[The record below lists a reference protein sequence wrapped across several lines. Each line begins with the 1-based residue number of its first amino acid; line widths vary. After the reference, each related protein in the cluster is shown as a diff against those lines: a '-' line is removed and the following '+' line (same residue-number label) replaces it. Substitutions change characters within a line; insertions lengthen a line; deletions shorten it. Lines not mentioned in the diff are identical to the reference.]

1 MMIYIQLQVSFK
13 INLYSHIM
21 KENDDLYP
29 TSSIIQNKFV
39 CTFKQAEPTK
49 LRGHFSYNLY
59 KTYAFFQSIL
69 QLCHYQYVF
78 SPPFLSDAALI
89 SSRMQTS
96 HYQPTQKNHNN
107 RLST

>member
-1 MMIYIQLQVSFK
+1 
-13 INLYSHIM
+13 M

-29 TSSIIQNKFV
+29 ILRIIQNEFV

-59 KTYAFFQSIL
+59 KTYTFFQSIH
-69 QLCHYQYVF
+69 QLYHYQHVF
-78 SPPFLSDAALI
+78 SPFLSNVALF

-96 HYQPTQKNHNN
+96 PYQPTQKNHNN
-107 RLST
+107 RLSA